1 MQYFFTE
8 NVENFQKVQVS
19 VKFVTSK
26 GKKHKILQVI
36 NMYNRATKKVVI
48 DAGHGG
54 TDPGAVSGNLK
65 EKDLNLQAAQYMYK
79 RLQELGIPATIVRN
93 TDETLDRK
101 ERINRILNAYGNSS
115 DVILISNHINA
126 GGGEGAEI
134 VYALRNNPTLAQMA
148 LDNIGD
154 AGQIERKVYQ
164 RRLPENPNR
173 DYYFIIRDTGNLE
186 SLLVE
191 YGFIDNANDAYK
203 LQNNLTDYVEGI
215 VKAIADYVQ
224 VPYTKD
230 STTQENYYTV
240 RRGDTLYSIANKF
253 GTTVDTIKR
262 LNNLTSNTLTIGQTL
277 LISEETLPEVSTYIV
292 EKGDTLY
299 GIANKFGTT
308 VDIIKRLNNLTVNT
322 LLPGQQILVPATD
335 QTPVEEE
342 PTIPP
347 IEQPYII
354 YTVQKGDSLWKI
366 SQRYKVP
373 VNDITA
379 FNNLSNINLKIGD
392 ELRIPI
398 TNMEAEVT
406 YTVKRGDTLWSIAKD
421 FEVSVDDI
429 KNVNNL
435 TTNLLTVGQN
445 LIIPQ

>member
-54 TDPGAVSGNLK
+54 ADPGAVSGNLK

-164 RRLPENPNR
+164 RRLPENPNK

-203 LQNNLTDYVEGI
+203 LQNNLTDYVEGV

>member
-36 NMYNRATKKVVI
+36 NMYNRATKKVII

-54 TDPGAVSGNLK
+54 ADPGAVSGNLK

-93 TDETLDRK
+93 IDETLDRK
-101 ERINRILNAYGNSS
+101 ERINRILNAYGNNS

-164 RRLPENPNR
+164 RRLPENPNK

-203 LQNNLTDYVEGI
+203 LQNNLTDYVEGV
-215 VKAIADYVQ
+215 VKAIADYAQ

-398 TNMEAEVT
+398 TNMKTEVT

-445 LIIPQ
+445 LIILQ

>member
-1 MQYFFTE
+1 MP
-8 NVENFQKVQVS
+8 
-19 VKFVTSK
+19 
-26 GKKHKILQVI
+26 
-36 NMYNRATKKVVI
+36 R
-48 DAGHGG
+48 HGG
-54 TDPGAVSGNLK
+54 ADPGAVSGNLK

-79 RLQELGIPATIVRN
+79 RLEELGIPATIVRN

-101 ERINRILNAYGNSS
+101 ERINRILNAYGNNS

-134 VYALRNNPTLAQMA
+134 VYALRNNPTFAQMA

-164 RRLPENPNR
+164 RRLPENPNK

-203 LQNNLTDYVEGI
+203 LQNNLTDYVEGV

>member
-54 TDPGAVSGNLK
+54 ADPGAVSGNLK

-79 RLQELGIPATIVRN
+79 RLEELGIPATIVRN

-164 RRLPENPNR
+164 RRLPENPNK

-203 LQNNLTDYVEGI
+203 LQNNLTDYVEGV

-335 QTPVEEE
+335 QIPVEEE

>member
-54 TDPGAVSGNLK
+54 ADPGAVSGNLK

-79 RLQELGIPATIVRN
+79 RLEELGIPATIVRN

-164 RRLPENPNR
+164 RRLPENPNK

-203 LQNNLTDYVEGI
+203 LQNNLTDYVEGV

>member
-54 TDPGAVSGNLK
+54 ADPGAVSGNLK

-79 RLQELGIPATIVRN
+79 RLQKLGIPATIVRN

-164 RRLPENPNR
+164 RRLPENPNK

-203 LQNNLTDYVEGI
+203 LQNNLTDYVEGV

-398 TNMEAEVT
+398 TNMETEVT

-435 TTNLLTVGQN
+435 ATNLLTVGQN

>member
-1 MQYFFTE
+1 MP
-8 NVENFQKVQVS
+8 
-19 VKFVTSK
+19 
-26 GKKHKILQVI
+26 
-36 NMYNRATKKVVI
+36 R
-48 DAGHGG
+48 HGG
-54 TDPGAVSGNLK
+54 ADPGAVSGNLK
-65 EKDLNLQAAQYMYK
+65 EKDLNLQVAQYMYK

-126 GGGEGAEI
+126 GDGEGAEI

-164 RRLPENPNR
+164 RRLPENPNK

-203 LQNNLTDYVEGI
+203 LQNNLTDYVEGV

-308 VDIIKRLNNLTVNT
+308 VNIIKRLNNLTVNT

-373 VNDITA
+373 VNDIIA
-379 FNNLSNINLKIGD
+379 FNNLSNIKLKIGD

>member
-54 TDPGAVSGNLK
+54 ADPGAVSGNLK

-79 RLQELGIPATIVRN
+79 RLQKLGIPATIVRN

-164 RRLPENPNR
+164 RRLPENPNK

-203 LQNNLTDYVEGI
+203 LQNNLTDYVEGV

-240 RRGDTLYSIANKF
+240 RQGDTLYSIANKF

-379 FNNLSNINLKIGD
+379 FNNLSNINIKIGD

-398 TNMEAEVT
+398 TNMKTEVT

>member
-8 NVENFQKVQVS
+8 NVENSQKVQVS

-54 TDPGAVSGNLK
+54 ADPGAVSGNLK

-79 RLQELGIPATIVRN
+79 RLEELGIPATIVRN

-164 RRLPENPNR
+164 RRLPENPNK

-203 LQNNLTDYVEGI
+203 LQNNLTDYVEGV

-299 GIANKFGTT
+299 GIANKFGTA

>member
-54 TDPGAVSGNLK
+54 ADPGAVSGNLK

-79 RLQELGIPATIVRN
+79 RLEELGIPATIVRN

-101 ERINRILNAYGNSS
+101 ERINRILNAYGNNS

-164 RRLPENPNR
+164 RRLPENPNK

-203 LQNNLTDYVEGI
+203 LQNNLTDYVEGV

-335 QTPVEEE
+335 QIPVEEE

>member
-54 TDPGAVSGNLK
+54 ADPGAVSGNLK

-101 ERINRILNAYGNSS
+101 ERINRILNAYGNNS

-164 RRLPENPNR
+164 RRLPENPNK

-203 LQNNLTDYVEGI
+203 LQNNLTDYVEGV